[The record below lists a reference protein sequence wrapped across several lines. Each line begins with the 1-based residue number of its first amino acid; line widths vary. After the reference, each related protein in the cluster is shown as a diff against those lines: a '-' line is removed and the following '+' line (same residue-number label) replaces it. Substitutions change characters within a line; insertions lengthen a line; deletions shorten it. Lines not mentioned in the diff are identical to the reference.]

1 MPIVAES
8 GPLIFGANGSSPS
21 PTTPTPHVTPSTPL
35 PVQPITPSS
44 DFVAK
49 HQQFI
54 QQIDSLNSCFKSNQI
69 THFTNTEIQ
78 EHIQIAMIDKYL
90 VKHDDMFCS
99 KQGIKNLSD
108 KLKRFI
114 D

>member
-21 PTTPTPHVTPSTPL
+21 PTTPTPYIPPTTPIPA
-35 PVQPITPSS
+35 PITPSS
-44 DFVAK
+44 NFVEK
-49 HQQFI
+49 HIQFV
-54 QQIDSLNSCFKSNQI
+54 QQIDTLNSCFKSNQI
-69 THFTNTEIQ
+69 TNFTNNEIQ
-78 EHIQIAMIDKYL
+78 EHLQVAMIDKYL
-90 VKHDDMFCS
+90 VKHEDMFCS
-99 KQGIKNLSD
+99 KQGIKILSD